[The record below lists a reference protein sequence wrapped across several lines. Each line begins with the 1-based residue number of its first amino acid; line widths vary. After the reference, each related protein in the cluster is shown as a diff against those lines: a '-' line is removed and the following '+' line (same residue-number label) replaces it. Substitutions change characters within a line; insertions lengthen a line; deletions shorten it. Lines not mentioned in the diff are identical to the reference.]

1 MTTKFKTNRMYVR
14 AYNAHK
20 ETLVDFSVQ
29 DLEEHTEG
37 LKLDVRALQLDVQCK
52 LDNYKLRDVLRCRT
66 AEYDAAKDALKA
78 LKTTQ
83 AQLTYKDRLI
93 ATTNLLNTLKKDY
106 PNIDWKKYSNDFPNS
121 ALEHILKSS

>member
-1 MTTKFKTNRMYVR
+1 MYIR

-37 LKLDVRALQLDVQCK
+37 LKLDVRSLQLDVQCK
-52 LDNYKLRDVLRCRT
+52 PHNYTLRDVLRCRT
-66 AEYDAAKDALKA
+66 AEYDAAKDTLKA
-78 LKTTQ
+78 SKIAQ

-106 PNIDWKKYSNDFPNS
+106 PNINWEAYSNDFPNS

>member
-1 MTTKFKTNRMYVR
+1 MYVR

-29 DLEEHTEG
+29 DLEEHTED

-52 LDNYKLRDVLRCRT
+52 PENYKLRDVLRCRT

-106 PNIDWKKYSNDFPNS
+106 PNIDWKKYSNDFTNS